1 MTESALPRWD
11 LTGIFP
17 SPTSGEYLAAVAT
30 VRTGIEQ
37 MSRSSTSSASDST
50 PARIHKPNRAGSFD
64 LEDTSD
70 LADLLDNYLYCW
82 TSTDS
87 NDAAAASAYGEL
99 DMITSPMRALRSR
112 LTTWLGTV
120 KPDASNDPLL
130 SDHRYQVQQAAVGA
144 QHVMAPELEDLAG
157 ALAGNRR
164 AGLGADP
171 GRVGCGADYKPSAID
186 GETRT
191 TS

>member
-17 SPTSGEYLAAVAT
+17 SPTSGEYLEAVAKL
-30 VRTGIEQ
+30 RAGIEQ
-37 MSRSSTSSASDST
+37 MTGLFDEFGVGLDSGAHPQTEPGRIISTWNE
-50 PARIHKPNRAGSFD
+50 IG
-64 LEDTSD
+64 D

-112 LTTWLGTV
+112 LTTWLGTIDRDTV
-120 KPDASNDPLL
+120 NDPILA
-130 SDHRYQVQQAAVGA
+130 DHRYQVEQATVGA

-157 ALAGNRR
+157 ALQATG
-164 AGLGADP
+164 G
-171 GRVGCGADYKPSAID
+171 
-186 GETRT
+186 
-191 TS
+191 